1 MIVPSGSSCL
11 DDDEGRP
18 LSFTAKC
25 SLSVALGGSQGR
37 AFDGIMTDVL
47 GRFFAPFAAALSFV
61 ADDEEPLVG
70 RRQVDLK
77 VRR

>member
-1 MIVPSGSSCL
+1 
-11 DDDEGRP
+11 
-18 LSFTAKC
+18 
-25 SLSVALGGSQGR
+25 
-37 AFDGIMTDVL
+37 MTDVL

>member
-37 AFDGIMTDVL
+37 AFDIMTDVL
-47 GRFFAPFAAALSFV
+47 GRFFAPLAAALSFV